1 MKNNFVSILL
11 AGVVILVA
19 SFAVLYT
26 SIFLFP
32 GMMEEYYNDVFR
44 SSSFETDWLFYV
56 HPFILAAAL
65 KWLWDRSKESSKG
78 SVAVRASRLGLA
90 YCLVAMVPVL
100 LLTFSAINISL
111 IMVATWIAYGFLQ
124 AFIGG
129 LVFAIRHP

>member
-1 MKNNFVSILL
+1 MKNNIVSILL
-11 AGVVILVA
+11 AGIVILVA
-19 SFAVLYT
+19 SFALLYT

-44 SSSFETDWLFYV
+44 SSSFETDWLFYL
-56 HPFILAAAL
+56 HPFVLATAL

-78 SVAVRASRLGLA
+78 SSAARAARLAFA
-90 YCLVAMVPVL
+90 YSLVAMIPVL

-111 IMVATWIAYGFLQ
+111 VMVATWVVYGFLQ
-124 AFIGG
+124 AFVGG